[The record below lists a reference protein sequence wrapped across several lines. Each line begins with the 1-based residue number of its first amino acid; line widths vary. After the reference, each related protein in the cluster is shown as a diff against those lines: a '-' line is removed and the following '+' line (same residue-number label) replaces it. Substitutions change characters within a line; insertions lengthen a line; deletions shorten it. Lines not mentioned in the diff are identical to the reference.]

1 MKNWGIISIFCLIAV
16 IYTGCS
22 AYRDAPDY
30 AVDDCHHER
39 ITGKVLKVWDKNTVL
54 VELTEDGEH
63 HSVGDKLLV
72 NYEQMSVNDLYD
84 EMEGLKNVDPDYQPV
99 VGDIVVGSVRGME
112 QKDGYEYVDTY
123 ELVKYVEDSKGV
135 RIVSG
140 DIIEVQDQNT
150 VLINIT
156 RERGG
161 YRVGDKVILHY
172 DTVGVY
178 NTTDQSKGTRN
189 RDPDYQP
196 VIGDYVYARV
206 ESVEKQKEYDY
217 LTTKELTKYEEEYV
231 ED

>member
-1 MKNWGIISIFCLIAV
+1 MMSFILYGRHFPFVYILESKGIISIFCLIAV

-54 VELTEDGEH
+54 VELTDDGEQ

-84 EMEGLKNVDPDYQPV
+84 EMEGLKNV
-99 VGDIVVGSVRGME
+99 
-112 QKDGYEYVDTY
+112 
-123 ELVKYVEDSKGV
+123 
-135 RIVSG
+135 
-140 DIIEVQDQNT
+140 
-150 VLINIT
+150 
-156 RERGG
+156 
-161 YRVGDKVILHY
+161 
-172 DTVGVY
+172 
-178 NTTDQSKGTRN
+178 
-189 RDPDYQP
+189 DPDYQP